1 MSKYILGIDQGTSGV
16 TAMLFDKSFAPI
28 GRGYCEIGQFYPK
41 NGWVEHDPENIW
53 ESVKNAAAE
62 AMKNANASVE
72 DILAIGIDHEGE
84 SAMIWDK
91 ETGKPFYPAI
101 VWQDKRTASRAEEL
115 EAEYGDLFRR
125 KTALSPDSYFSAT
138 KIEWILKNIPESRK
152 GIAGNMDAWILYK
165 MTGGKEHKT
174 DSSTASR
181 TMLL

>member
-1 MSKYILGIDQGTSGV
+1 MSKYILGIDQGTTGV
-16 TAMLFDKSFAPI
+16 TAMLFDKDLAPI
-28 GRGYCEIGQFYPK
+28 SRGYCEIEQFYPQ

-91 ETGKPFYPAI
+91 ETGKPLYPAI

-115 EAEYGDLFRR
+115 KQSMAIFFVGKQLFHPTVISVRR
-125 KTALSPDSYFSAT
+125 
-138 KIEWILKNIPESRK
+138 R
-152 GIAGNMDAWILYK
+152 
-165 MTGGKEHKT
+165 
-174 DSSTASR
+174 
-181 TMLL
+181 